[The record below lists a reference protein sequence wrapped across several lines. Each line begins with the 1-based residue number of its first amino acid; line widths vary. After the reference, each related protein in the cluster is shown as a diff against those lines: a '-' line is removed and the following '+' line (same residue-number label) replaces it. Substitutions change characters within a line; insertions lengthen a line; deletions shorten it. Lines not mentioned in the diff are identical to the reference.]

1 MSNENIKKI
10 VKPKKRKHVIG
21 SYFFCAGFAGK

>member
-10 VKPKKRKHVIG
+10 LVNYSRIHKPQNASKNYEIQH
-21 SYFFCAGFAGK
+21 